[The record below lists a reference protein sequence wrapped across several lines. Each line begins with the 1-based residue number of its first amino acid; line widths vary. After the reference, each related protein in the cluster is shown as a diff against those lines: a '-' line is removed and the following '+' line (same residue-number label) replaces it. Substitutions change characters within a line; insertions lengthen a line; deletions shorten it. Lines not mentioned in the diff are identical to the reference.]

1 MPNVNAPYH
10 YCNKLAWS
18 NVLLLVSRNYWWW
31 LKWLD
36 RMRIRLRS
44 LSIPCYRY
52 RKIVLHTCIKVL
64 HDYATTCRSI
74 LLTYIY
80 ITLCSSCWVIEWWE
94 AEYIHREISWSSLV
108 AQLLSCRHQWLMN
121 HVDIMIKIHN
131 MQYDSNL
138 FVIEY
143 KTVGVMS
150 VIDTFIWIE
159 KMWTT
164 TARVG

>member
-1 MPNVNAPYH
+1 MIFIYSAVIGSSSADSGNNNRTPSAWSDGYGGCFQFRDLCSHHHVPGRHWHCATGKLLVIVVVQDSLLSYCSNWDFSRMPNVNAPYH

-36 RMRIRLRS
+36 RMRIRLKS

-80 ITLCSSCWVIEWWE
+80 ITLCSICWVIE
-94 AEYIHREISWSSLV
+94 
-108 AQLLSCRHQWLMN
+108 
-121 HVDIMIKIHN
+121 
-131 MQYDSNL
+131 
-138 FVIEY
+138 
-143 KTVGVMS
+143 
-150 VIDTFIWIE
+150 
-159 KMWTT
+159 
-164 TARVG
+164 